1 MKNTINAAIQVI
13 PKTSLKDYYPLIDA
27 AIDVIK
33 DSGLKYIVTPMETVI
48 EGEYSEVLALLERA
62 QRASLEAGA
71 EELIVNIKL
80 HIRNGSDVTF
90 EEKTTKHQQV

>member
-1 MKNTINAAIQVI
+1 MENTINAAIQII
-13 PKTSLKDYYPLIDA
+13 PKTTLKDYYPLIDA

-48 EGEYSEVLALLERA
+48 EGEYGKVLALLERA
-62 QRASLEAGA
+62 QRASIEAGA

-80 HIRNGSDVTF
+80 HIRNGSDITF
-90 EEKTTKHQQV
+90 EEKTAKHQQG